1 MSSKQKKDSNKIK
14 RLKIGSTTFSIYPNN
29 KSYILYYKENGKSIR
44 RTYKTIKKAKLAA
57 KKTKITK
64 QRDSITLT
72 GRELTEYKAAI
83 DLLNSFARTKDS
95 PDRLRIDTLI
105 NEAVANRKKQP
116 EEFTPKSTVAIWEEL
131 KKNKKDLNRNKTT
144 IRGLNMILSFTEMF
158 PFDIHEITEQEI
170 LEWNT
175 SIIAGRAPRTVYNYQ
190 ARIIEFFNYAQ
201 MMKYLPN
208 GSHAAHVLQ
217 RNAIRSKKGVEE
229 VELWDIERLPTLLKT
244 ASGMKCK
251 TANKEVVIMIALS
264 AFAGCRVCEI
274 SRMTWENN
282 CLWKTKYLR
291 IPASVSKNNKAH
303 RKVAISPTLEAWLR
317 FAGADENS
325 TGPIAGTDSARYVS
339 KRLAAASARS
349 AVEHVDNG
357 HRHTCI
363 SAWVASGVQI
373 GEAALRS
380 DNSPSIIKSNY
391 LGEITP
397 EEGEEWLSTMPP
409 ENCLVS

>member
-1 MSSKQKKDSNKIK
+1 MPKLKSKDSTIVD
-14 RLKIGSTTFSIYPNN
+14 RLKVGSTTFSIYKNRN
-29 KSYILYYKENGKSIR
+29 SFTLYHSENGKSIR
-44 RTYKTIKKAKLAA
+44 RTYKTIKEAKAAA
-57 KKTKITK
+57 RKTKITK
-64 QRDSITLT
+64 QRDAVTLT
-72 GRELTEYKAAI
+72 GRELNEYKAAV
-83 DLLNSFARTKDS
+83 DLLNSFARIKDS

-105 NEAVANRKKQP
+105 NEAVTNRQKQP
-116 EEFTPKSTVAIWEEL
+116 DEFTPKSTVAIWDEL
-131 KKNKKDLNRNKTT
+131 KQNKKDLNRCKST
-144 IRGLNMILSFTEMF
+144 ITGLNMILSFTEMF
-158 PFDIHEITEQEI
+158 PFEIHEITEQDV

-190 ARIIEFFNYAQ
+190 AKIIEFFNYAQ
-201 MMKYLPN
+201 MMRYLPY
-208 GSHAAHVLQ
+208 GDHVANILQ
-217 RNAIRSKKGVEE
+217 KNAIRSKKGVEE
-229 VELWDIERLPTLLKT
+229 VELWDIDLLPTLLET
-244 ASGMKCK
+244 ASKMRCK
-251 TANKEVVIMIALS
+251 TSNKEVVIMIALS

-317 FAGADENS
+317 FAGANENS

-349 AVEHVDNG
+349 AVDHVDNG

-363 SAWVASGVQI
+363 SAWVATGVEI

-397 EEGEEWLSTMPP
+397 EEGEQWHDTMPP
-409 ENCLVS
+409 CILD